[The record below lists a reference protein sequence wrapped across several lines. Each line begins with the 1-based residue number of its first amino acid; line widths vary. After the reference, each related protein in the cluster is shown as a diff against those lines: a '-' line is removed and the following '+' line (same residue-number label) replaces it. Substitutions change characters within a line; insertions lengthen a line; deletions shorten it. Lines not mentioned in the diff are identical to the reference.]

1 MFTREG
7 VGLKMKVRIV
17 TENSCYAAKARNKST
32 NGQYLNIII
41 LLTNQEKKLFLTK
54 DCFF

>member
-7 VGLKMKVRIV
+7 VGLKMKVK
-17 TENSCYAAKARNKST
+17 NSDGDNCYAAKAQNKST

-41 LLTNQEKKLFLTK
+41 LLTNQEKNYF
-54 DCFF
+54 

>member
-7 VGLKMKVRIV
+7 VGLKMKVK
-17 TENSCYAAKARNKST
+17 NSDGDNCYAAKARNKST

-41 LLTNQEKKLFLTK
+41 LTNQEKKI
-54 DCFF
+54 